1 MVLRADDLIAVCR
14 PGGMTGRAA
23 LGELLALA
31 GSEQQAT
38 PLGACGSS
46 WTATNTTPVGD
57 HVWTASCWSPQ
68 LGLYC
73 AVSATGVMLSSDGWN
88 WQPVPLAV
96 TSGWTDVDWSPQ
108 LGRFVAVSNTVTG
121 AVPNVAWSDDGRTWV
136 SAGYQSGPWR
146 GLCWAA
152 ELGLFVAVSGG
163 SPAVMVSADGK
174 QWQVQ
179 TAPESS
185 WRRVCWS
192 PSRRRLVTTS
202 EAGTAMWSS
211 DGRSW
216 TLAKTTIAGSFFS
229 TVWAEK
235 LGLFVSMNANPTVG
249 DAGVKHSPDG
259 DVWTAV
265 PRFNFGGRELVWAD
279 SRGLLVAVSNAGDN
293 KRVATSKD
301 GRTWLL
307 GNAAS
312 GTTAS
317 WNTLVWSP
325 QRAQL
330 CGFGTSGT
338 GNRVMVSP

>member
-1 MVLRADDLIAVCR
+1 MVLRPSDVIAVCR
-14 PGGMTGRAA
+14 PGQGTGQAA
-23 LGELLALA
+23 LAELLTLA
-31 GSEQQAT
+31 VSGQQAT
-38 PLGACGSS
+38 PLGSCGSS

-73 AVSATGVMLSSDGWN
+73 AVSSTGLMLSSDGWN
-88 WQPVPLAV
+88 WQPVSLAV
-96 TSGWTDVDWSPQ
+96 SSGWTDVEWSPQ
-108 LGRFVAVSNTVTG
+108 LGLFVAVSNTVTG
-121 AVPNVAWSDDGRTWV
+121 AVPNVAWSADGRTWV
-136 SAGYQSGPWR
+136 SAGYQPGAWR

-163 SPAVMVSADGK
+163 SPAVMVSRDGK
-174 QWQVQ
+174 QWQPQ
-179 TAPESS
+179 TAPEGS

-192 PSRRRLVTTS
+192 PSQRRLVTTS
-202 EAGTAMWSS
+202 EAGTAMWSV
-211 DGRSW
+211 DGLSW
-216 TLAKTTIAGSFFS
+216 RLSSSTIAGMFLS

-265 PRFNFGGRELVWAD
+265 PLFNFGGRELVWAD
-279 SRGLLVAVSNAGDN
+279 SRGLLVAVSNAGDS
-293 KRVATSKD
+293 KRVATSKN
-301 GRTWLL
+301 GSQWLL

-312 GTTAS
+312 GTTAN
-317 WNTLVWSP
+317 WNTVVWSP

-330 CGFGTSGT
+330 CAFGTTGA